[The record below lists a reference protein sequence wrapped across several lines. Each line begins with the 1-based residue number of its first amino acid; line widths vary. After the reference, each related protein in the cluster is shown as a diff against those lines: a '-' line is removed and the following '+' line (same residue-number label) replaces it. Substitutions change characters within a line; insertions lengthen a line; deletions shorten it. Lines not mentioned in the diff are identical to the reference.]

1 MVATSLSPTPGPF
14 EASFATEQASCPR
27 MVLVEDSG
35 CKRVG
40 SCLAGISPFF
50 LSFFLSYFFF
60 FFLINLISVCFVHC
74 WPFHRKDRTL
84 FLTQFYVA
92 MNSWQ
97 GKELVFG
104 WGRKLLT
111 NSSVTHTCGSS
122 QWLVLPL

>member
-1 MVATSLSPTPGPF
+1 MSPHGAGGRFWVQAGRFLPGRHQ
-14 EASFATEQASCPR
+14 S
-27 MVLVEDSG
+27 
-35 CKRVG
+35 
-40 SCLAGISPFF
+40 F
-50 LSFFLSYFFF
+50 LSFFFSYF

-74 WPFHRKDRTL
+74 WPFHRRDRTL